1 MQGNKM
7 DVMTE
12 YINTNGKIVRSP
24 GLSQIKAEGMASRYD
39 YPEIMWY
46 HYHLELCEYFFSK
59 YKAWYF
65 KPFKKILYKIAESAW
80 DEALFINAKINH
92 GVKNATFDW
101 KNSTVSTEG

>member
-12 YINTNGKIVRSP
+12 YINTNGKIVRSL
-24 GLSQIKAEGMASRYD
+24 GLAQIKAEGMASNCD
-39 YPEIMWY
+39 YPDFMWY
-46 HYHLELCEYFFSK
+46 HRRAEFYGYFSSK
-59 YKAWYF
+59 YKGWYF
-65 KPFKKILYKIAESAW
+65 WPVRNLFFKIAESAW